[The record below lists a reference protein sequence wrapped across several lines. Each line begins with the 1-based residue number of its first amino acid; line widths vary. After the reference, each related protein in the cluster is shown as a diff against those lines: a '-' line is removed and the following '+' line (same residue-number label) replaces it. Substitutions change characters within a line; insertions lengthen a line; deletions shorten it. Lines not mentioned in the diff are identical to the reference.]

1 VDTSTAVTRPMRP
14 GAAVTR
20 RLVRKETRGDL
31 PLLACLAVLVL
42 VLTALCAWVPAFAGR
57 QEDRALRQ
65 RVDAAQ
71 TRAPLISLST
81 TPEVFNTS
89 PPTVD
94 MATLLAA
101 GRTLTEHLGGS
112 AARHLSFTGGGS
124 YDYDPASLLTPRP
137 PGPANAGTQ
146 LTVSHLPSA
155 RTHLR
160 YVSGHA
166 PADHTPLD
174 TAPQIGLSQATARA
188 LGVRAG
194 SRLSLA
200 FAKTPGAQTAAPQAE
215 LVVSGVYR
223 VTATNDDFWTGRET
237 LDQPSRYPAERSTGT
252 VLAVRGLVGRD
263 AADLL
268 AGAGVGGPRVT
279 WQLRADLSGAAL
291 DRARALTGPLSHY
304 SADLSAALC
313 QGSDWVTGDISCQVG
328 GQSTQ
333 SLLVTDSL
341 TPLLTT
347 FTAQDRQARALA
359 TYAVDALAAVALA
372 TVAVAVRLLLRRR
385 QPHLRLQRAR
395 GASTT
400 RLVLLRCA
408 VAWPVVLIAALLGWA
423 TGVALAPTGTSGSP
437 QPLPAVLVTAVVLL
451 TVPLMTW
458 LAVREPR
465 RPGRLRRTRRKTAV
479 GRRVVLELTVLLA
492 TAAGVA
498 ALRSQ
503 GPDGILGA
511 VPVLVALTVVLIL
524 LRVYPLALRLVLR
537 RTRRGRGV
545 VGFVGAARA
554 AHDAPA
560 TGLALFVLVLTLGT
574 AVFGGLVQR
583 TVDDGLATGAAWTT
597 GADASATVAGT
608 ITPAGTTAVAGTI
621 TPAGTTT
628 VAGTVTPASTTA
640 VAGVALPAKST
651 TTATTTATTTGTP
664 TRIRT
669 ALQHLRTLDLAG
681 QADGAVVSQVAVITV
696 DPRQLAAVAP
706 KSPLVA
712 ALLSGLSTPSGTR
725 TGADVPLP
733 SFLSPDLRARER
745 TGGFTTTVV
754 PQGQPPVNLTLKPVG
769 TLTTE
774 ELRDPLLGPITA
786 QIPAGTPMLITTA
799 TADHL
804 LLQQASG
811 STVLLLKGDGPATPS
826 PAALRSAAAKAL
838 GPLARIRVRSETLNS
853 LRADGLTQGLGTVYT
868 TGSILAA
875 LSGLLALALELT
887 LTSHE
892 RSRTTSFL
900 RTLGLGAKEAGA
912 IHFLQLLPL
921 AVASAVGGTLL
932 GLLEPRLLAGTL
944 DLRQFTGGPAQPALH
959 TDYSLTLALVAGV
972 TTLILTAAAT
982 ETILARRRRLGAVLR
997 LT

>member
-1 VDTSTAVTRPMRP
+1 MARSACT

-20 RLVRKETRGDL
+20 RLIRRETRGDL

-42 VLTALCAWVPAFAGR
+42 VLTALCAWAPALAGR

-71 TRAPLISLST
+71 AQAPLLSLST
-81 TPEVFNTS
+81 TPAIFNTS
-89 PPTVD
+89 PPAVD
-94 MATLLAA
+94 MATLLGA
-101 GRTLTEHLGGS
+101 GRTLTEHLSGS
-112 AARHLSFTGGGS
+112 AARHLTFDGGS
-124 YDYDPASLLTPRP
+124 YDYDPASLLSPRP
-137 PGPANAGTQ
+137 PGPANTSTN
-146 LTVSHLPSA
+146 LTVSYLPSA
-155 RTHLR
+155 RAHLH
-160 YVSGHA
+160 YVSGRA
-166 PADHTPLD
+166 PADHTPLG
-174 TAPQIGLSQATARA
+174 TAPQIGLSQTTAQA
-188 LGVRAG
+188 LGVRTG
-194 SRLSLA
+194 SRLSLE
-200 FAKTPGAQTAAPQAE
+200 FAKTPGAQNTAPQAE
-215 LVVSGVYR
+215 LLVSGVYR
-223 VTATNDDFWTGRET
+223 ATVAADDFWTGRET
-237 LDQPSRYPAERSTGT
+237 LDQPSRYPAERSAGT
-252 VLAVRGLVGRD
+252 VLAVRGLVGLD

-341 TPLLTT
+341 TPLLTA

-395 GASTT
+395 GASTA

-423 TGVALAPTGTSGSP
+423 AGRALAPTGTSGSP
-437 QPLPAVLVTAVVLL
+437 QPVPAALTTAVVML

-465 RPGRLRRTRRKTAV
+465 SAGRLRRTRRKTAV
-479 GRRVVLELTVLLA
+479 GRRAVLELTVLLA
-492 TAAGVA
+492 TAAGVL

-524 LRVYPLALRLVLR
+524 LRVSPLVLRLVLR

-583 TVDDGLATGAAWTT
+583 TISDGLATGATWTT

-608 ITPAGTTAVAGTI
+608 VTPAGTVTAAQG
-621 TPAGTTT
+621 AGTTT
-628 VAGTVTPASTTA
+628 G
-640 VAGVALPAKST
+640 
-651 TTATTTATTTGTP
+651 
-664 TRIRT
+664 IRT
-669 ALQHLRTLDLAG
+669 ALQHLYTLDLAG

-706 KSPLVA
+706 KSPLA
-712 ALLSGLSTPSGTR
+712 DALLSRLATPPGTR
-725 TGADVPLP
+725 TDASVPLP

-745 TGGFTTTVV
+745 TGGFTATVV
-754 PQGQPPVNLTLKPVG
+754 TQGKPPVNLTLEPVG
-769 TLTTE
+769 TLTTA
-774 ELRDPLLGPITA
+774 ELRDPLLGPVTA
-786 QIPAGTPMLITTA
+786 QIPAGTPILITTA
-799 TADHL
+799 GAEHL
-804 LLQQASG
+804 IHQQPSG
-811 STVLLLKGDGPATPS
+811 STVLLLKGDAKDDGKGEANG

-838 GPLARIRVRSETLNS
+838 GPLARISIRSETLS
-853 LRADGLTQGLGTVYT
+853 TLRADGLTQGLGTIYT
-868 TGSILAA
+868 TSSILAA

-887 LTSHE
+887 LTAHE

-900 RTLGLGAKEAGA
+900 RTLGLGGKEAGA
-912 IHFLQLLPL
+912 MHFLQLLPL

-932 GLLEPRLLAGTL
+932 GLLEPRLMQRTL

-959 TDYSLTLALVAGV
+959 TDYSLTLALIAGV
-972 TTLILTAAAT
+972 TALILAAAAT
-982 ETILARRRRLGAVLR
+982 ETVLARRRRLGAVLR
-997 LT
+997 LS

>member
-1 VDTSTAVTRPMRP
+1 MSRTAGQGPKGR
-14 GAAVTR
+14 AAVTR
-20 RLVRKETRGDL
+20 RLIREESRGDL
-31 PLLACLAVLVL
+31 PMLACLAVLVL
-42 VLTALCAWVPAFAGR
+42 VLTGLCAWAPVLAGR

-71 TRAPLISLST
+71 AQAPLISLST

-89 PPTVD
+89 PPSMD

-101 GRTLTEHLGGS
+101 GRTLTRHLGGS
-112 AARHLSFTGGGS
+112 AARHLSFTGGS
-124 YDYDPASLLTPRP
+124 YDYDPAALLSPRP
-137 PGPANAGTQ
+137 PGPRNTSVN
-146 LTVSHLPSA
+146 LTVSHLPSTQA
-155 RTHLR
+155 HLR

-166 PADHTPLD
+166 PADHTPLT

-194 SRLSLA
+194 SRLNVE
-200 FAKTPGAQTAAPQAE
+200 FPKTPGAQSSAPDAE

-223 VTATNDDFWTGRET
+223 TTAASDGFWTGRET

-304 SADLSAALC
+304 GADLSAALC
-313 QGSDWVTGDISCQVG
+313 QGSDWVTGDISCQVD

-341 TPLLTT
+341 TPLLTA
-347 FTAQDRQARALA
+347 FTAQDEQARALA

-385 QPHLRLQRAR
+385 HAHLRLQRAR
-395 GASTT
+395 GASTA

-408 VAWPVVLIAALLGWA
+408 VAWPVVLIAALFGWA
-423 TGVALAPTGTSGSP
+423 AGRALSPTGTSGSP
-437 QPLPAVLVTAVVLL
+437 QPLPAALTTAAVLL

-479 GRRVVLELTVLLA
+479 GRRAVLELTVLLT
-492 TAAGVA
+492 TAAGVV
-498 ALRSQ
+498 ALRAQ

-511 VPVLVALTVVLIL
+511 VPVLVALSVVLIL
-524 LRVYPLALRLVLR
+524 LRVYPLVLRLVLR
-537 RTRRGRGV
+537 RARRGRGV

-608 ITPAGTTAVAGTI
+608 ATPAGTTAVAPNG
-621 TPAGTTT
+621 
-628 VAGTVTPASTTA
+628 
-640 VAGVALPAKST
+640 
-651 TTATTTATTTGTP
+651 
-664 TRIRT
+664 IRT

-681 QADGAVVSQVAVITV
+681 QDDGAAVSQVAVITV

-706 KSPLVA
+706 ESPLA
-712 ALLSGLSTPSGTR
+712 RALSAGLTTPPGQRVDAS
-725 TGADVPLP
+725 VPLP

-745 TGGFTTTVV
+745 IGGFTTTVV
-754 PQGQPPVNLTLKPVG
+754 TQGQPPVNLTLKPVG
-769 TLTTE
+769 TLTTA
-774 ELRDPLLGPITA
+774 ELRDPLLGPVTA
-786 QIPAGTPMLITTA
+786 QLPPGTPLLITIA
-799 TADHL
+799 GAEHL
-804 LLQQASG
+804 LAEQASG
-811 STVLLLKGDGPATPS
+811 STVLLLKGDGPKAQPQ
-826 PAALRSAAAKAL
+826 ALRSAAAKAL
-838 GPLARIRVRSETLNS
+838 GPLAQIRVRSETLS
-853 LRADGLTQGLGTVYT
+853 TLRADGLTQGLGMIYT
-868 TGSILAA
+868 TGSVLAA

-887 LTSHE
+887 LSSQE
-892 RSRTTSFL
+892 RGR
-900 RTLGLGAKEAGA
+900 
-912 IHFLQLLPL
+912 
-921 AVASAVGGTLL
+921 
-932 GLLEPRLLAGTL
+932 
-944 DLRQFTGGPAQPALH
+944 
-959 TDYSLTLALVAGV
+959 
-972 TTLILTAAAT
+972 
-982 ETILARRRRLGAVLR
+982 
-997 LT
+997 

>member
-1 VDTSTAVTRPMRP
+1 MNRTAVNRTAVNRT
-14 GAAVTR
+14 AVTR
-20 RLVRKETRGDL
+20 RLIRRESRGDL
-31 PLLACLAVLVL
+31 PMLTCLAVLVL
-42 VLTALCAWVPAFAGR
+42 VLTALCAWAPALAGR

-71 TRAPLISLST
+71 RQAPLISLST

-89 PPTVD
+89 PPSVD
-94 MATLLAA
+94 MAALLAA
-101 GRTLTEHLGGS
+101 DRTLTHPLSGA

-124 YDYDPASLLTPRP
+124 YDYDPASLLSPRP
-137 PGPANAGTQ
+137 PGPASTSTQ
-146 LTVSHLPSA
+146 LTVSYLPSA
-155 RTHLR
+155 RDRLR
-160 YVSGHA
+160 YVSGRA
-166 PADHTPLD
+166 PADHTPLT

-188 LGVRAG
+188 LGVRTG
-194 SRLSLA
+194 SRLSVE
-200 FAKTPGAQTAAPQAE
+200 FPKTPGAQNTAPDAE
-215 LVVSGVYR
+215 LVVSGIYR
-223 VTATNDDFWTGRET
+223 TVAAADGFWTGRET
-237 LDQPSRYPAERSTGT
+237 LDQPSRYRAERSAGT

-268 AGAGVGGPRVT
+268 AGTGVGGPRVT

-291 DRARALTGPLSHY
+291 DRARALTGPLSHFG
-304 SADLSAALC
+304 ADLSAALC
-313 QGSDWVTGDISCQVG
+313 QGSDWVTGDIACQVG

-347 FTAQDRQARALA
+347 FTAQDQQARALA

-395 GASTT
+395 GASTA

-408 VAWPVVLIAALLGWA
+408 VAWPVVLIAALLGW
-423 TGVALAPTGTSGSP
+423 TGGTSLAPTGTSGSP
-437 QPLPAVLVTAVVLL
+437 QPLAAALTTAVVLL

-465 RPGRLRRTRRKTAV
+465 RPGRLRRTRRRTAV
-479 GRRVVLELTVLLA
+479 GRRLVLELTVLLA

-498 ALRSQ
+498 ALRAQ

-511 VPVLVALTVVLIL
+511 VPVLVALAVVLIL
-524 LRVYPLALRLVLR
+524 LRGYPLVLRLVLR
-537 RTRRGRGV
+537 RARRGRGV

-583 TVDDGLATGAAWTT
+583 TVDDGLTTGAAWST
-597 GADASATVAGT
+597 GADASATVAGSV
-608 ITPAGTTAVAGTI
+608 TPAGTAGG
-621 TPAGTTT
+621 AGG
-628 VAGTVTPASTTA
+628 AG
-640 VAGVALPAKST
+640 
-651 TTATTTATTTGTP
+651 
-664 TRIRT
+664 IRT

-696 DPRQLAAVAP
+696 DPRQLAAIAP
-706 KSPLVA
+706 KSPLA
-712 ALLSGLSTPSGTR
+712 DALLTGLATPPGTR
-725 TGADVPLP
+725 LDASVPLP
-733 SFLSPDLRARER
+733 SLLSPGLRARER

-754 PQGQPPVNLTLKPVG
+754 TQGQPPVNLTLKPVG
-769 TLTTE
+769 TLTDA
-774 ELRDPLLGPITA
+774 ELRDPLLGPVTD
-786 QIPAGTPMLITTA
+786 QLPAGTPLLITTA

-804 LLQQASG
+804 LSAQASG
-811 STVLLLKGDGPATPS
+811 STVLLLQGNGRSDGDGAGPT
-826 PAALRSAAAKAL
+826 ALRSAAAKAL
-838 GPLARIRVRSETLNS
+838 GPLARIRVRSETLNA
-853 LRADGLTQGLGTVYT
+853 LRADGLTQGIGTLYT
-868 TGSILAA
+868 ASSILAA

-892 RSRTTSFL
+892 RGRTTSFL
-900 RTLGLGAKEAGA
+900 RTLGLGGREAGA

-972 TTLILTAAAT
+972 TALILAAAAT
-982 ETILARRRRLGAVLR
+982 ETALARRRRLGAVLR

>member
-1 VDTSTAVTRPMRP
+1 MTRTMDTDAAVARPVKP
-14 GAAVTR
+14 GPAVTR
-20 RLVRKETRGDL
+20 RLIRKETRGDL
-31 PLLACLAVLVL
+31 PMLVCLAVLAL
-42 VLTALCAWVPAFAGR
+42 VLTALCAWAPALAGR

-65 RVDAAQ
+65 RVDVAQ
-71 TRAPLISLST
+71 AQAPLVSLST
-81 TPEVFNTS
+81 TPEIFNTS

-94 MATLLAA
+94 MAALLAA
-101 GRTLTEHLGGS
+101 GRTLTHPLSGA

-124 YDYDPASLLTPRP
+124 YDYDPASLLSPRP
-137 PGPANAGTQ
+137 PGPASTSTQ
-146 LTVSHLPSA
+146 LTASYLPSA

-160 YVSGHA
+160 YVSGRA

-174 TAPQIGLSQATARA
+174 TAPQIGLSQATAQA
-188 LGVRAG
+188 LGVRTG
-194 SRLSLA
+194 SRLSLE
-200 FAKTPGAQTAAPQAE
+200 FAKTPGAQTSAPQAE
-215 LVVSGVYR
+215 LLVSGVYR
-223 VTATNDDFWTGRET
+223 TTTATDDFWTGRET

-252 VLAVRGLVGRD
+252 VLAVRGLIGRD

-347 FTAQDRQARALA
+347 FTAQDQQARALA

-395 GASTT
+395 GASTA

-408 VAWPVVLIAALLGWA
+408 VAWPVVLVAALLGWA
-423 TGVALAPTGTSGSP
+423 TGRTLAPTDTSGSP
-437 QPLPAVLVTAVVLL
+437 QPLPAALVTAVVLL

-492 TAAGVA
+492 TAAGVT

-511 VPVLVALTVVLIL
+511 VPVLVALAVVLIL
-524 LRVYPLALRLVLR
+524 LRVYPLVLR
-537 RTRRGRGV
+537 WVLRQTRRGRGV

-597 GADASATVAGT
+597 GADASATVAG
-608 ITPAGTTAVAGTI
+608 IVTPAGTAGGVGGTAA
-621 TPAGTTT
+621 
-628 VAGTVTPASTTA
+628 
-640 VAGVALPAKST
+640 
-651 TTATTTATTTGTP
+651 P
-664 TRIRT
+664 TEIPT

-681 QADGAVVSQVAVITV
+681 QTDGAAISQVAVITV
-696 DPRQLAAVAP
+696 DPRQLTAIAP
-706 KSPLVA
+706 KSALAA
-712 ALLSGLSTPSGTR
+712 ALLSGLTTPPGTR
-725 TGADVPLP
+725 TGASTPLP
-733 SFLSPDLRARER
+733 SFLSPDLRASER
-745 TGGFTTTVV
+745 TGGFTTTIVT
-754 PQGQPPVNLTLKPVG
+754 QGKPPVNLTLKPVG
-769 TLTTE
+769 TLTTA

-811 STVLLLKGDGPATPS
+811 STVLLLKGNGPAAPS

-838 GPLARIRVRSETLNS
+838 GPLAQIRVRTEALRT
-853 LRADGLTQGLGTVYT
+853 LRADGLTQGLGTIYT
-868 TGSILAA
+868 TSSILAA

-900 RTLGLGAKEAGA
+900 RTLGLGGKEAGA

-921 AVASAVGGTLL
+921 ALASAVGGTLL

-972 TTLILTAAAT
+972 TALILAAAAT
-982 ETILARRRRLGAVLR
+982 ETVLARRRRLGAVLR

>member
-1 VDTSTAVTRPMRP
+1 MTRTMDTDAAVARPVKP
-14 GAAVTR
+14 GPAVTR
-20 RLVRKETRGDL
+20 RLIRKETRGDL
-31 PLLACLAVLVL
+31 PMLVCLAVLAL
-42 VLTALCAWVPAFAGR
+42 VLTALCAWAPALAGR

-65 RVDAAQ
+65 RVDVAQ
-71 TRAPLISLST
+71 AQAPLVSLST
-81 TPEVFNTS
+81 TPEIFNTS

-94 MATLLAA
+94 MAALLAA
-101 GRTLTEHLGGS
+101 GRTLTHPLSGA

-124 YDYDPASLLTPRP
+124 YDYDPASLLSPRP
-137 PGPANAGTQ
+137 PGPASTSTQ
-146 LTVSHLPSA
+146 LTASYLPSA

-160 YVSGHA
+160 YVSGRA

-174 TAPQIGLSQATARA
+174 TAPQIGLSQATAQA
-188 LGVRAG
+188 LGVRTG
-194 SRLSLA
+194 SRLSLE
-200 FAKTPGAQTAAPQAE
+200 FAKTPGAQTSAPQAE
-215 LVVSGVYR
+215 LLVSGVYR
-223 VTATNDDFWTGRET
+223 TTTATDDFWTGRET

-347 FTAQDRQARALA
+347 FTAQDQQARALA

-395 GASTT
+395 GASTA

-408 VAWPVVLIAALLGWA
+408 VAWPVVLVAALLGWA
-423 TGVALAPTGTSGSP
+423 TGRTLAPTDTSGSP
-437 QPLPAVLVTAVVLL
+437 QPLPAALVTAVVLL

-492 TAAGVA
+492 TAAGVT

-511 VPVLVALTVVLIL
+511 VPVLVALAVVLIL
-524 LRVYPLALRLVLR
+524 LRVYPLVLR
-537 RTRRGRGV
+537 WVLRQTRRGRGV
-545 VGFVGAARA
+545 VAFVGAARA

-597 GADASATVAGT
+597 GADASATVAG
-608 ITPAGTTAVAGTI
+608 IVTPAGTAGGVGGTAA
-621 TPAGTTT
+621 
-628 VAGTVTPASTTA
+628 
-640 VAGVALPAKST
+640 
-651 TTATTTATTTGTP
+651 P
-664 TRIRT
+664 TEIPT
-669 ALQHLRTLDLAG
+669 ALQHLRILDLAG
-681 QADGAVVSQVAVITV
+681 QTDGAAISQVAVITV
-696 DPRQLAAVAP
+696 DPRQLTAIAP
-706 KSPLVA
+706 KSALAA
-712 ALLSGLSTPSGTR
+712 ALLSGLTTPPGTR
-725 TGADVPLP
+725 TGASTPLP
-733 SFLSPDLRARER
+733 SFLSPDLRASER
-745 TGGFTTTVV
+745 TGGFTTTIVT
-754 PQGQPPVNLTLKPVG
+754 QGKPPVNLTLKPVG
-769 TLTTE
+769 TLTTA

-811 STVLLLKGDGPATPS
+811 STVLLLKGNGPAAPS

-838 GPLARIRVRSETLNS
+838 GPLAQIRVRTEALRT
-853 LRADGLTQGLGTVYT
+853 LRADGLTQGLGTIYT
-868 TGSILAA
+868 TSSILAA

-892 RSRTTSFL
+892 RSRITSFL
-900 RTLGLGAKEAGA
+900 RTLGLGGKEAGA

-921 AVASAVGGTLL
+921 ALASAVGGTLL

-972 TTLILTAAAT
+972 TALILAAAAT
-982 ETILARRRRLGAVLR
+982 ETVLAHRRRLGAVLR
-997 LT
+997 LA